1 MRGASTTPVVSQTR
15 GQPDRHRPLS
25 QISKAKVS
33 FLRPAGSSL
42 IVSPKVAGKPAFSDP
57 GTRRDTRARSSTT
70 RRLGPR
76 YDRAVRSRS
85 RLSTLAALTF
95 VLGLGADAAPP
106 EVRDFGVG
114 VTLKTPTSLAAV
126 VSNPEGHV
134 DRALLLSGRL
144 TDLCTKKG
152 CWTVL
157 ADGEHSVRVRFQD
170 YGFFLPQDALGSRAL
185 VEGRAE
191 LRTLSEREARH
202 YAEESRDGDPD
213 AIDGP
218 QRELAFVATG
228 VRLLPPGTPP

>member
-1 MRGASTTPVVSQTR
+1 
-15 GQPDRHRPLS
+15 
-25 QISKAKVS
+25 
-33 FLRPAGSSL
+33 
-42 IVSPKVAGKPAFSDP
+42 
-57 GTRRDTRARSSTT
+57 
-70 RRLGPR
+70 
-76 YDRAVRSRS
+76 
-85 RLSTLAALTF
+85 
-95 VLGLGADAAPP
+95 
-106 EVRDFGVG
+106 
-114 VTLKTPTSLAAV
+114 LKTPTSLAAV

-218 QRELAFVATG
+218 QSSPSSRPGCACFRRE
-228 VRLLPPGTPP
+228 RLPSRGRRGRGSANRRAREISSRTAPCWEIGPTFPTTPALR